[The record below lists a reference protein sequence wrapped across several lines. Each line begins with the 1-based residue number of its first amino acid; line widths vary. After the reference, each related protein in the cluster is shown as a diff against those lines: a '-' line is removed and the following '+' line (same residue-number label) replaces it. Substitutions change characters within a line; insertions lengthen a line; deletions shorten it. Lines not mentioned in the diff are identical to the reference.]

1 MDKIIIFIS
10 RFLALLLVL
19 PVHEFAHAFAAIKS
33 GDPTPRL
40 YGRYSLNPLAHFDR
54 LGLICFVVAGF
65 GWAKPV
71 PVNPNNF
78 RNYKRGCFF
87 TSIAGVAANYALAFL
102 VYPLYLL
109 SYRYV
114 PVFGYFTDVLVLS
127 LYFIFALSLT
137 FFVFNLLPIYPLDG
151 FRVVDVFAK
160 RRGSLY
166 TFLRTK
172 GMYVLY
178 ALFAL
183 SLIADLTGIAQ
194 LDILGFVLSKVVGI
208 IEIPI
213 VWFWRLFL

>member
-1 MDKIIIFIS
+1 MDRIIIFIS

-109 SYRYV
+109 SYIYV